1 MSPTDSTITEIT
13 ASDTHEEQLSEHIET
28 QEEAWPGDRNPS
40 ANDAAEAYSPL
51 NIDFLP
57 TFRNAVLAK
66 SQPRAVTSV
75 AGIDT
80 IGGILARSMAIDPLF
95 WPMGMFST
103 SSTPDNIDQRISQC
117 NTGFLQTTIF
127 LRDAPVSLFTHSP
140 RPQYFTLSL
149 AAIGSLLAEEPAEV
163 SAQHWHDAV
172 HLMTGELE
180 IDNREARSFNL
191 LKAWLLLETYAVLSS
206 DPSVWK
212 QANMVHGCVETVDP
226 PGPSSSARE

>member
-13 ASDTHEEQLSEHIET
+13 TSDTHEEQLSEHTEA

-51 NIDFLP
+51 NFDFLP
-57 TFRNAVLAK
+57 TFRNAVLAE
-66 SQPRAVTSV
+66 SQSRAAASV

-95 WPMGMFST
+95 WPMGMLST
-103 SSTPDNIDQRISQC
+103 SSTPDNIDQMVSQC
-117 NTGFLQTTIF
+117 STGFLQTTIF

-140 RPQYFTLSL
+140 RPQYLTLAL
-149 AAIGSLLAEEPAEV
+149 AAIGSLLAGEPAEV
-163 SAQHWHDAV
+163 SAQYWHDAV
-172 HLMTGELE
+172 RLMTGELE
-180 IDNREARSFNL
+180 IDNREARSFDL

-206 DPSVWK
+206 DQSVWK
-212 QANMVHGCVETVDP
+212 QANMAHGYVETLV
-226 PGPSSSARE
+226 S

>member
-80 IGGILARSMAIDPLF
+80 IGGILARSMAIDP
-95 WPMGMFST
+95 
-103 SSTPDNIDQRISQC
+103 C